1 MTAVLDPEGVHL
13 AALRRLG
20 DFRDRRVLEMGC
32 GDGRLTPGIAR
43 DAARV
48 VAFDP
53 DADAVASAKR
63 SLPAELAERVVFR
76 VASGK
81 EIELERHSFDIVVFS
96 WSL

>member
-1 MTAVLDPEGVHL
+1 MTAVLDPEQTHL
-13 AALRRLG
+13 AALRKLA
-20 DFRDRRVLEMGC
+20 DFRGQRVLEMGC
-32 GDGRLTPGIAR
+32 GDGRLTSGIAR
-43 DAARV
+43 DAAAV

>member
-1 MTAVLDPEGVHL
+1 MAAVLDPEEAHL
-13 AALRRLG
+13 TALHGLANLRG
-20 DFRDRRVLEMGC
+20 QRVLEMGC

-43 DAARV
+43 DAASV